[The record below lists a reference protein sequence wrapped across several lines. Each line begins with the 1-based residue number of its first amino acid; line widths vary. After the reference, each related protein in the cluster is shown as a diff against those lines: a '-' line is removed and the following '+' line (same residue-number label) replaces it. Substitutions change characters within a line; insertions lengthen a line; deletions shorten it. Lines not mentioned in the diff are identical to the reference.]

1 MAAEDVTALRRFYA
15 ILAESLDEMNANH
28 DARADLRGSLER
40 GELPCTAAMLDAFDP
55 EVEWAPLEAEGKVF
69 HRRSGMVSILE
80 AWYEAMEDWH
90 VEPER
95 IVDAGDSLLLTVR
108 VRARGRSSG
117 VVVEQRG
124 YAVFRMR
131 DGRVLRCDEYA
142 DVHTAREA
150 AGLPSAA

>member
-1 MAAEDVTALRRFYA
+1 MGAEDVSALRRFYD
-15 ILAESLDEMNANH
+15 IVGEGLDEMNADP
-28 DARADLRGSLER
+28 DARADLRGALQR
-40 GELPCTAAMLDAFDP
+40 GELPFTAAMLDAFDP

-69 HRRSGMVSILE
+69 RGRPGMVSILE

-90 VEPER
+90 VEPEQ
-95 IVDAGDSLLLTVR
+95 IVDAGDSLLLSVR

-117 VVVEQRG
+117 VTVEERG

-142 DVHTAREA
+142 DVDTAREA
-150 AGLPSAA
+150 AGLQSAT

>member
-1 MAAEDVTALRRFYA
+1 MAIKDEIALRRFYDIVA
-15 ILAESLDEMNANH
+15 DSLDEINANPE
-28 DARADLRGSLER
+28 ARADLRGALER

-69 HRRSGMVSILE
+69 HRRPGMVSILE

-90 VEPER
+90 IEPEE
-95 IVDAGDSLLLTVR
+95 IVDTGDSLLLTAR

-117 VVVEQRG
+117 VTLEERG
-124 YAVFRMR
+124 YALFRMR

-142 DVHTAREA
+142 DVSTAREA

>member
-1 MAAEDVTALRRFYA
+1 MCAEDATALRRFYEIVA
-15 ILAESLDEMNANH
+15 QSLDEMNADP
-28 DARADLRGSLER
+28 DARADLRGALER
-40 GELPCTAAMLDAFDP
+40 GELPRTAAMLDAFDP

-90 VEPER
+90 VEPEE
-95 IVDAGDSLLLTVR
+95 IVDAGESLLLTVR
-108 VRARGRSSG
+108 VRARGRASG
-117 VVVEQRG
+117 ATVEDRG

-131 DGRVLRCDEYA
+131 DGKVLRCDEYA
-142 DVHTAREA
+142 DFDTARKA